1 MPEEVTLL
9 RALVTARHWQ
19 RFETFEAQ
27 FKRAAKQLATQES
40 EPGISKVT
48 VSPRQYER
56 WFYGKLKTAPW
67 PDASRVLEHMFGYPV
82 RQLLGPAS
90 QATPRVSPGIRQ
102 QDEPSASAVR
112 PGEHEISPVAPSRIW
127 SPARDSGSESARDVN
142 DGSFLSDPE
151 RILAM
156 AARRALRF
164 GATADAS
171 NVGDES
177 LDQIQAE
184 LARLAFSY
192 PQQPLSAI
200 LGDIIFVQ
208 EYVFSLLEG
217 RQKPRQA
224 RDLYYA
230 GALASGLVAKATHDF
245 GDSRMAM
252 THARTALLCA
262 QNAEH
267 GPLIAWVRG
276 LQSLIA
282 YWGSAPRDALN
293 YAQLGAEIPGV
304 QGTSGI
310 WLASLE
316 ARAWSALGNGSASR
330 EAIEKADDLRRHVVN
345 DDLDKLGGI
354 CSFSRPR
361 QLYYAADASA
371 ALWRMNPA
379 GSELSGRTEQYAA
392 EAVAAY
398 KGASHNEISFGDESG
413 ARTDLAIA
421 RISHRNLEGAYEA
434 IQPVMQLPVSQRI
447 HGIVGSVINVHQA
460 VTAAAPDS
468 AIARDIQEE
477 IEDYCRTPVT
487 ALPR

>member
-1 MPEEVTLL
+1 VT
-9 RALVTARHWQ
+9 
-19 RFETFEAQ
+19 
-27 FKRAAKQLATQES
+27 
-40 EPGISKVT
+40 
-48 VSPRQYER
+48 
-56 WFYGKLKTAPW
+56 
-67 PDASRVLEHMFGYPV
+67 PV
-82 RQLLGPAS
+82 
-90 QATPRVSPGIRQ
+90 
-102 QDEPSASAVR
+102 
-112 PGEHEISPVAPSRIW
+112 RIW
-127 SPARDSGSESARDVN
+127 SPGRDSGSENTGELS
-142 DGSFLSDPE
+142 DGSFLSHPE

-200 LGDIIFVQ
+200 LGDIVSIQ
-208 EYVFSLLEG
+208 DYVFSLLEG

-224 RDLYYA
+224 RDLYFA

-262 QNAEH
+262 QNSEH
-267 GPLIAWVRG
+267 GPLTAWVRG
-276 LQSLIA
+276 LQSLIS
-282 YWGSAPRDALN
+282 YWDSAPRDALN
-293 YAQLGAEIPGV
+293 YAQLGTVIPGV

-316 ARAWSALGNGSASR
+316 ARAWSALGNGAASS
-330 EAIEKADDLRRHVVN
+330 EAIEKADDLREHLVS
-345 DDLDKLGGI
+345 DDLDRLGGI
-354 CSFSRPR
+354 CSFSYPR

-371 ALWRMNPA
+371 V
-379 GSELSGRTEQYAA
+379 LSRLHPPSSDLAARGEQYAA

-398 KGASHNEISFGDESG
+398 ENTSHDEISFSDESG

-421 RISHRNLEGAYEA
+421 RISKGNLEGAYEA
-434 IQPVMQLPVSQRI
+434 MQPVLQLPVSQRI

-468 AIARDIQEE
+468 PIARDIQEE
-477 IEDYCRTPVT
+477 IEDYCRTPVA